1 MNECFNPGSE
11 RYAVTRI
18 EVIKVLP
25 EINESEDPND
35 LIMDPWKIFECEEN
49 KAVCK
54 IRFQDEDF
62 LTDNREATFYVRAI
76 QEPTERINGKNL
88 RCTYD
93 AEGNCIETNFCYGGY
108 KTDIDDNCVSM
119 SEERAWSSP
128 IYLSPLLKPNLA
140 ASKLD

>member
-1 MNECFNPGSE
+1 M
-11 RYAVTRI
+11 
-18 EVIKVLP
+18 P

-128 IYLSPLLKPNLA
+128 IYLSPLIKPNLA